1 MSKFNKIYVSNFVYL
16 FNFKKVKIIMH
27 FTMLLY
33 KLFINLLI
41 LYKLTSNLLKNFYLY
56 IFFKYCQNVLCLSK
70 YITSVKMYYVCQNTI
85 HPSKCNLSV
94 ILQYVYKNNYSYVNL
109 NSAWVLK
116 YSTIQFSISRESIVK
131 EKKIRKIKV
140 INSMIRYPN
149 MGSVLF
155 NIAIRCSDMSSS
167 LFWLL
172 SESVDV

>member
-1 MSKFNKIYVSNFVYL
+1 VYTNTSKFNKIYVSNFVIL

-85 HPSKCNLSV
+85 HPSKCITS
-94 ILQYVYKNNYSYVNL
+94 IK
-109 NSAWVLK
+109 
-116 YSTIQFSISRESIVK
+116 IQFVCQ
-131 EKKIRKIKV
+131 
-140 INSMIRYPN
+140 N
-149 MGSVLF
+149 
-155 NIAIRCSDMSSS
+155 AIR
-167 LFWLL
+167 LL
-172 SESVDV
+172 YYNTSVKIITITSIQIWHECWNIRQFNF